1 MVALVDS
8 NEGTTDADRWIKQ
21 HIKYVP
27 SEVLSQL
34 IEQSTSI
41 EELRE
46 RIRKWRAESKTCV
59 MTGSPKNIK
68 DAEQIQSPSTDHPEK
83 RV

>member
-27 SEVLSQL
+27 SEVLSLL
-34 IEQSTSI
+34 IVQSTSTSI
-41 EELRE
+41 DDLRE
-46 RIRKWRAESKTCV
+46 RIKKWRLSK
-59 MTGSPKNIK
+59 GKLSL
-68 DAEQIQSPSTDHPEK
+68 
-83 RV
+83 